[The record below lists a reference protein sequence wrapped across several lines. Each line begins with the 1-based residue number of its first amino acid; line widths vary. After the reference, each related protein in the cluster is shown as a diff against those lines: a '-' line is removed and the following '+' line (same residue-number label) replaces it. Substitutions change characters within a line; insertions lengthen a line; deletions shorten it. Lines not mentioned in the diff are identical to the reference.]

1 MQRTRTHL
9 HPPCTKRPTVLTSP
23 LASLLSP
30 AQDAAKAGV
39 GPNASAASPQEPPVQ
54 LSARAVASL
63 LLGQALA
70 LRSKDDITVS
80 VLELG
85 PHLRAQQ

>member
-1 MQRTRTHL
+1 MRHAREHTRALAPRFTPL
-9 HPPCTKRPTVLTSP
+9 PPPF
-23 LASLLSP
+23 P

-39 GPNASAASPQEPPVQ
+39 GPNASSSASPDERPAL

-63 LLGQALA
+63 LLGQAMA

-85 PHLRAQQ
+85 PHLWAQQ